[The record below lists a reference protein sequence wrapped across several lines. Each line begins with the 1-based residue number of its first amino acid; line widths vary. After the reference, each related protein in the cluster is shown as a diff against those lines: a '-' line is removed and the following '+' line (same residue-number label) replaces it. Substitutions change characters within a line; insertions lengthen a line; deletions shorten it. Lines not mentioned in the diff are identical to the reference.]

1 MNYEQKREFVESL
14 KKDLTVANL
23 VLVTNQSGL
32 TVDESTELRSKMREA
47 GANFRVVKNTLARL
61 AVDGSKLS
69 DMKAHFKG
77 PTAVAFSE
85 DSVAA
90 ARVVVDYIK
99 TNSKLSIV
107 AGMLGDKALDQT
119 AIKSL
124 ASLPSLDVL
133 RAKILGVLQAPA
145 TGVATVINGPA
156 SGLVRVISA
165 HSEN

>member
-23 VLVTNQSGL
+23 VLVTSQSGL
-32 TVDESTELRSKMREA
+32 TVDESTELRSKMRDA

-69 DMKAHFKG
+69 GMKDYFKG

-99 TNSKLSIV
+99 TNPKLSIV
-107 AGMLGDKALDQT
+107 AGMLGDNALDQT
-119 AIKSL
+119 EVKSL
-124 ASLPSLDVL
+124 ASLPSLEVL

-145 TGVATVINGPA
+145 TSVATVINGPA

>member
-61 AVDGSKLS
+61 AVEGSKLS

>member
-14 KKDLTVANL
+14 RKDLTVANL
-23 VLVTNQSGL
+23 VLITNQSGL

-47 GANFRVVKNTLARL
+47 GANFKVVKNTLARL
-61 AVDGSKLS
+61 AVEGSKLS
-69 DMKAHFKG
+69 GMKDYFKG

-85 DSVAA
+85 DSIAA

-107 AGMLGDKALDQT
+107 AGMLGDKALDRT

-133 RAKILGVLQAPA
+133 RAKILGVLQASA